1 MRGAL
6 RVARLCAK
14 RNHLVEVHKK
24 LKLIAE
30 VRQTQPT
37 IQILLSKGDY
47 STALDLIH
55 STQQILATDL
65 LNVQSFK
72 HMGLQLR
79 EMAVLIE
86 KMMQAEF
93 VQFSMGA
100 RFVCIF
106 Q

>member
-1 MRGAL
+1 M
-6 RVARLCAK
+6 
-14 RNHLVEVHKK
+14 
-24 LKLIAE
+24 ISD

-47 STALDLIH
+47 GTALDLIH

-65 LNVQSFK
+65 VNVQSFK
-72 HMGLQLR
+72 HMAFQLR

-93 VQFSMGA
+93 VQFSMGS
-100 RFVCIF
+100 R
-106 Q
+106 